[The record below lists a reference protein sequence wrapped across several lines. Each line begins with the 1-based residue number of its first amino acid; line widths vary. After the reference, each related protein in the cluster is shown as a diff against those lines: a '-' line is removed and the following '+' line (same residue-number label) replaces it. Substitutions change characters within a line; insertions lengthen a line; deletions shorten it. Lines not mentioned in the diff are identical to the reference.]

1 MGVSTNAIIFY
12 GIDLDSEDPD
22 IEDIVYDSEKGE
34 YIDSEF
40 VGIDMHCSCSYPM
53 YYVYIKESQIVAS
66 RGYPVILDKKPIMP
80 DLPRVYAKIEW
91 GEWNTLIEAFCK
103 EHNLPYKEPQWLLCS
118 MWDQ

>member
-12 GIDLDSEDPD
+12 GIDLGE
-22 IEDIVYDSEKGE
+22 YDEEAIYDDKKGE

-40 VGIDMHCSCSYPM
+40 VGVDMHCSCSYPM
-53 YYVYIKESQIVAS
+53 HYIYIKGSRIIAS
-66 RGYPVILDKKPIMP
+66 RGYPVVLDEKPLMP
-80 DLPRVYAKIEW
+80 AVGFKVYAEIEW
-91 GEWNTLIEAFCK
+91 GEWNVLIEAFCK